1 MVWVT
6 CVGLMVMVHS
16 LMPLTSII
24 LLTELSGP
32 RSLLLLFCIH
42 HHVDMA
48 TNTSIITDWA
58 QITRLYLTD
67 AELTMTG
74 QTVTPSKKKMVCWDE
89 EQHIAWTVSLPA
101 PATQHRISKTHS
113 QGFHCML
120 LHTTV
125 DIFSRWSVAI
135 SVCSADASHS
145 TAALRINQCQV
156 FSILDYLFAAWEWY
170 AFYCKS
176 HVMIGW

>member
-6 CVGLMVMVHS
+6 YVGLMVRVHS

-24 LLTELSGP
+24 LLMELSGP

-74 QTVTPSKKKMVCWDE
+74 QTVTPSKKWSVGMRKSTLHELWACLLLPHSIASQKPVLRDFTVCCCIQLLIFFHAE
-89 EQHIAWTVSLPA
+89 VLLFQSAQLM
-101 PATQHRISKTHS
+101 PATPLQP
-113 QGFHCML
+113 L
-120 LHTTV
+120 EL
-125 DIFSRWSVAI
+125 I
-135 SVCSADASHS
+135 SVRYSASWTIYLQPES
-145 TAALRINQCQV
+145 GTPFTA
-156 FSILDYLFAAWEWY
+156 
-170 AFYCKS
+170 K
-176 HVMIGW
+176 VM